1 MRLDVADTDSLWQ
14 AYYFSSGSQTALSA
28 ALKHWLEATLV
39 QRNVLNVYFVLV
51 TGKFERWRDEWK

>member
-1 MRLDVADTDSLWQ
+1 MRLDVTDTDSLWQ

-51 TGKFERWRDEWK
+51 TGKF